1 MQVFADKNTMFDKS
15 KAVSNSHHDEQCSCD
30 SYNILLEEGICHCP
44 LDANYKETLVSYNET
59 EVCL

>member
-1 MQVFADKNTMFDKS
+1 MFDKS
-15 KAVSNSHHDEQCSCD
+15 KAVSNSNHDEQCSCD

-44 LDANYKETLVSYNET
+44 HDANYKETVVSYNET